1 MWDGN
6 VFPIDRI
13 VPAANDSFG
22 DKMRDDLVA
31 MQIEIY
37 PLVCA
42 TSFRAAEKLAVEPP
56 RGSKVINCEGEME
69 RRQAHAT
76 SNVIASV
83 EKQSSRLWIA
93 SLLRTTQ

>member
-1 MWDGN
+1 MWDRN
-6 VFPIDRI
+6 VLPIDRI
-13 VPAANDSFG
+13 VSASRNG
-22 DKMRDDLVA
+22 VGNKMSDDLVT
-31 MQIEIY
+31 MQVEID

-42 TSFRAAEKLAVEPP
+42 TAFRAAEKLAVEPP
-56 RGSKVINCEGEME
+56 CGSKIIDGEGEME
-69 RRQAHAT
+69 RRQAHAA